1 MTLRRSLSIGSV
13 TLLLV
18 AVLTACF
25 PSLPTPGGNTG
36 GNTGGD
42 DATTLSG
49 TWNGEDSD
57 GDVWEIDFQADGTLG
72 ISFNGDFSDVAE
84 DTWTQDGTAIE
95 MTVTG
100 FENGDVTFTGNYDGG
115 SSLPLNG
122 SYAGR
127 PFTLTLTE
135 G

>member
-1 MTLRRSLSIGSV
+1 MTLRRSLGIGSV

-25 PSLPTPGGNTG
+25 PSLPGIGGNTG
-36 GNTGGD
+36 GGGSTPITG
-42 DATTLSG
+42 TWSG
-49 TWNGEDSD
+49 TDSD
-57 GDVWEIDFQADGTLG
+57 NDNWEIEFQSDGTLG
-72 ISFNGDFSDVAE
+72 VSFNGDYTDVPE
-84 DTWTQDGTAIE
+84 DTWTQSGTTIN

-100 FENGDVTFTGNYDGG
+100 FENGDVTFSGTYDGG
-115 SSLPLNG
+115 TSLPLNG

-127 PFTLTLTE
+127 PFTLTLDQ

>member
-1 MTLRRSLSIGSV
+1 
-13 TLLLV
+13 
-18 AVLTACF
+18 
-25 PSLPTPGGNTG
+25 
-36 GNTGGD
+36 
-42 DATTLSG
+42 
-49 TWNGEDSD
+49 
-57 GDVWEIDFQADGTLG
+57 
-72 ISFNGDFSDVAE
+72 
-84 DTWTQDGTAIE
+84 

-100 FENGDVTFTGNYDGG
+100 FENGDVTFTGTYDGG

>member
-1 MTLRRSLSIGSV
+1 MTPRRTLSIGSV
-13 TLLLV
+13 ALLLV

-25 PSLPTPGGNTG
+25 PSLPGTG
-36 GNTGGD
+36 GNTGGGGGD
-42 DATTLSG
+42 TPAAISG
-49 TWNGEDSD
+49 TWSGTDSD
-57 GDVWEIDFQADGTLG
+57 GDTWEIEFQADNTLG
-72 ISFNGDFSDVAE
+72 VSFNGDYTDVPE
-84 DTWTQDGTAIE
+84 DTWTQSGTNIE

-100 FENGDVTFTGNYDGG
+100 FENGDVTFSGTFDGG

>member
-25 PSLPTPGGNTG
+25 PSLPGTG

-42 DATTLSG
+42 TGGDTATALAGTWSG
-49 TWNGEDSD
+49 TDSD
-57 GDVWEIDFQADGTLG
+57 GDSWEIEFQADNTLG
-72 ISFNGDFSDVAE
+72 VSFNGDFTDVPE
-84 DTWTQDGTAIE
+84 DTWSQDGTAVE
-95 MTVTG
+95 LTVTG
-100 FENGDVTFTGNYDGG
+100 FENGDVTFSGTYDGS